1 MIQKN
6 KFRIAA
12 SLSLGALV
20 VTTWFAL
27 TFKAYA
33 PGEIAII
40 QAIYALGD
48 WLWLPMIVITQLGSP
63 WIIFGLVIAMAML
76 QYYREGLR
84 LLLATGTT
92 YVVVSFMK
100 VAIMRPRP
108 FLELSDVISRELTIS
123 GNGFPSGHSAIA
135 ACIAVSLWF
144 LVSRSYRPWLVIVVL
159 MVGISRIYLG
169 VHSPLDVVG
178 GFSVG
183 VITASIM
190 QLSPSILKGVKSS

>member
-1 MIQKN
+1 MTQKN

-12 SLSLGALV
+12 SLSLGVLV

-33 PGEIAII
+33 PGEIVII